1 MMVFLPQ
8 PPKDVRM
15 SNLRSE
21 ISNGPIGDSLFALVE
36 VGKDVSVALLASW
49 LYDRI
54 KQYDAERIKING
66 QEPADRSDFDRI
78 VAESVQIGKND

>member
-1 MMVFLPQ
+1 
-8 PPKDVRM
+8 M